1 MRKTTDAQ
9 QIEMI
14 TYGIKIISDSEI
26 VSKFP
31 RSITAA
37 SVADATSRRSIEIR
51 VKRRNVPTLQ
61 PHNPGHTV
69 EPTFSTPKFGCPDSP
84 TQRKRYAH
92 FVIVLQQIGIDR
104 MPIKSVC

>member
-9 QIEMI
+9 QIEMS

-51 VKRRNVPTLQ
+51 VKRRNVLNLLITPV
-61 PHNPGHTV
+61 NTV
-69 EPTFSTPKFGCPDSP
+69 EPTFSIPEFGCPDSP